1 MEIID
6 FNSQI
11 NKNAKRAIIFVHGW
25 KGNKDSFI
33 SLPNMLNLESTSWY
47 FPEAPYIIDNDD
59 KTRSWSYQKEDGSF
73 EVEKSKLLFNDFL
86 INNILNQFDSKD
98 VFFIGFSQGATVCYE
113 FVLGLDQPWGGIF
126 PVAGFFRDWNEGIN
140 IHPCQNNIKILIG
153 HGINDAIINIEESEK
168 IYDYLL
174 KRNYNCKLIKYKGGH
189 KISLDYL
196 KKIKEHILDKG

>member
-25 KGNKDSFI
+25 KGNKDSFM

-73 EVEKSKLLFNDFL
+73 EEFL
-86 INNILNQFDSKD
+86 TFAPALIYSSSLIDELSPES
-98 VFFIGFSQGATVCYE
+98 FSMIT
-113 FVLGLDQPWGGIF
+113 
-126 PVAGFFRDWNEGIN
+126 
-140 IHPCQNNIKILIG
+140 
-153 HGINDAIINIEESEK
+153 
-168 IYDYLL
+168 
-174 KRNYNCKLIKYKGGH
+174 
-189 KISLDYL
+189 
-196 KKIKEHILDKG
+196 